1 LALDNATNETNLEL
15 MRSTAT
21 LSSKSQITIPAW
33 ARRRLG
39 LAPGAR
45 VRLQIEGDRLVIEP
59 AGKAIEELEGALQ
72 GVYGDPDGY
81 VEALRDDRLP

>member
-1 LALDNATNETNLEL
+1 

-39 LAPGAR
+39 IGP
-45 VRLQIEGDRLVIEP
+45 GDRVALRVEHGTLLIQRLDQP
-59 AGKAIEELEGALQ
+59 VRRLRGALRE
-72 GVYGDPDGY
+72 VYGEDPDRY
-81 VEALRDDRLP
+81 LRELRREWER